1 MKKPK
6 YPVGAA
12 LCGRLS
18 VSPQRGSPTRH
29 QGSCPEGATSSGR
42 SPGRGVDSY
51 MIKPENLSLTFSKTI
66 VVMLNLVLNL
76 IQYWFSISI
85 CPVSEILKRVQD
97 DIFKKF
103 RINLVL

>member
-1 MKKPK
+1 
-6 YPVGAA
+6 
-12 LCGRLS
+12 
-18 VSPQRGSPTRH
+18 
-29 QGSCPEGATSSGR
+29 
-42 SPGRGVDSY
+42 
-51 MIKPENLSLTFSKTI
+51 
-66 VVMLNLVLNL
+66 MLNLVLNL